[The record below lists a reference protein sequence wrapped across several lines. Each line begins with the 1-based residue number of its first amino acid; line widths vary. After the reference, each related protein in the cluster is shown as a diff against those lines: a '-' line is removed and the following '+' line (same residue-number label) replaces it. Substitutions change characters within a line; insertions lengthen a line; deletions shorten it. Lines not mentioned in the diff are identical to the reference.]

1 MSVKGITEYGEEWI
15 MGEKALKRIDVEP
28 GIERLEEVTEF
39 VEGTFIECSVSD
51 KVIVSMNIALD
62 EIFSN
67 ITYYSGAKYVVAEC
81 GVIDGMAVLRLYDD
95 GKPYDPTKAAEVDI
109 TETAEERKI
118 GGLGIHMVKN
128 MMDELEYAYE
138 DGMNILTMKKR

>member
-1 MSVKGITEYGEEWI
+1 
-15 MGEKALKRIDVEP
+15 
-28 GIERLEEVTEF
+28 
-39 VEGTFIECSVSD
+39 
-51 KVIVSMNIALD
+51 
-62 EIFSN
+62 
-67 ITYYSGAKYVVAEC
+67 
-81 GVIDGMAVLRLYDD
+81 MAVLRLYDD